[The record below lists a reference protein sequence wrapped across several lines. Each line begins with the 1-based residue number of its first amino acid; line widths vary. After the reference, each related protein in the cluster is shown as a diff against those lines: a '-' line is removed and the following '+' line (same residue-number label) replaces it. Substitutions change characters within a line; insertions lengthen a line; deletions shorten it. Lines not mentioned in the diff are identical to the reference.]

1 MPFEWQNLTTDEL
14 STINNE
20 LRESIERKLKVD
32 ADEMK
37 IILNYKNVDYKK
49 TEIIKIK
56 DRKVQLEA
64 LLRSLDNW
72 NKTFDSEE
80 LNKTSKIKEIDMKI
94 EELERNKKDISSSFE
109 SKQELYA
116 LNNTILQ
123 II

>member
-1 MPFEWQNLTTDEL
+1 
-14 STINNE
+14 
-20 LRESIERKLKVD
+20 VD